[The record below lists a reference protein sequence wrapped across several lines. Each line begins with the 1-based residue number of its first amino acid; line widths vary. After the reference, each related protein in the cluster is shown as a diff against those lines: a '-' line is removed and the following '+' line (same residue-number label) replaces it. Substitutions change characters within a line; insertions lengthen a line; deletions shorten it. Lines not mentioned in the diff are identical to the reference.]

1 MSFAVTGVA
10 ASLVG
15 LELDGGHARLTL
27 TRARRHNALV
37 PELLADLRAAIAV
50 ARQSG
55 ARALVLGSSARS
67 FSIGGDIAGF
77 LAHAGSAA
85 ELSAYAADLVGEL
98 NGAILDLLAFPM
110 PVLTALNGPVT
121 GGSTGLVLASDL
133 VAADPS
139 AFFQP
144 YYVDM
149 GFAPDGGWTALLPDR
164 IGTGAALSVQYLNRR
179 ISADEALRL
188 GLVSELAGPGGVEAV
203 IAGWLAALEAKDPR
217 SLSATRAGVWS
228 KERVSVVAARLETE
242 RQRFLELVTH
252 PDTLMRMRDFAAG
265 SARA

>member
-1 MSFAVTGVA
+1 VSLA
-10 ASLVG
+10 AAEAAGPLAA
-15 LELDGGHARLTL
+15 LQLDGGHARITL
-27 TRARRHNALV
+27 TRSRRHNALV
-37 PELLADLRAAIAV
+37 PELLTDLRAAIAV

-55 ARALVLGSSARS
+55 ARALVLGSAARS

-77 LAHAGSAA
+77 LAHAGSAG

-139 AFFQP
+139 AFIQP

-164 IGTGAALSVQYLNRR
+164 IGTATALSIQVLNRR

-188 GLVSELAGPGGVEAV
+188 GLVSELAGLGAVEAV
-203 IAGWLAALEAKDPR
+203 IAGWLATLEAKDPR
-217 SLSATRAGVWS
+217 SLAATRAGVWP
-228 KERVSVVAARLETE
+228 KDRVSVVAARLEAE
-242 RQRFLELVTH
+242 RQRFLALVTH
-252 PDTLMRMRDFAAG
+252 PDTLARMRDFAAG
-265 SARA
+265 SART